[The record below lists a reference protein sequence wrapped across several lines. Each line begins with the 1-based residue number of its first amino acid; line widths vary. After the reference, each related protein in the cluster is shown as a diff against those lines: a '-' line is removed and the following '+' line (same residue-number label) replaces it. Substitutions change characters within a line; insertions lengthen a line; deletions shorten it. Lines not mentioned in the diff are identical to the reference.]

1 MAQEQLIDYL
11 REKTKGKMLMT
22 PEQLAQEIPISAKQ
36 QSKLRQDNE
45 FPIPHKNI
53 GRLVYYS
60 IYDVANFLLNGE
72 KTPIDEKTE
81 QALEQTK
88 PIETV
93 KKRTRKTDSKVQDLS
108 HIFMLRTFAT
118 ALEQRAT
125 KMLQLAQYL
134 LNYVNKKELKDS
146 FDLKFG
152 PKESSTDIEKL

>member
-1 MAQEQLIDYL
+1 M
-11 REKTKGKMLMT
+11 
-22 PEQLAQEIPISAKQ
+22 
-36 QSKLRQDNE
+36 
-45 FPIPHKNI
+45 
-53 GRLVYYS
+53 
-60 IYDVANFLLNGE
+60 
-72 KTPIDEKTE
+72 
-81 QALEQTK
+81 EQTK